1 MQLGATARQIWLH
14 FWGDTC
20 ILRHDERHLLHPH
33 SYAETRRSTDCAT
46 RRDRKYLNSD
56 CALTTCCSGW
66 SPTVQVRG
74 PLACV
79 SSSSAAEYTWS
90 ESTYTVDSGVSSS
103 TQITLVVRAALRQI
117 CSVRRSL
124 TGEALLT
131 LIRALVVTKLLLLG
145 PGRRLCNTATTT
157 AIRPQRHCA
166 TSILNQEIGARDV
179 THPRPSLVK
188 DTGAYPV
195 SPLCLVHRCLH
206 GCTQRYPVETL
217 IWNTA
222 QNLPVAR
229 DLRRRWK
236 WLLRRQIA
244 ATRGTGHSRLPQRRH
259 AFRQSSGLSD
269 ISTSSKEKV
278 FTVSHSREWLL
289 YKNARSPSCNNLLWQ
304 CHSNHRRTVVPP
316 CLNGDIAIQ
325 WAWSNFDTSQKP
337 SHLTDYD
344 KTLHNWLRPRDEH
357 VGLTQKLCQSAVTER
372 LAKYVKYKA
381 SSFLFLFPGLAYW
394 SNLCMEFHARCLK
407 TSVVT

>member
-1 MQLGATARQIWLH
+1 MKSNG
-14 FWGDTC
+14 
-20 ILRHDERHLLHPH
+20 P
-33 SYAETRRSTDCAT
+33 SPRS
-46 RRDRKYLNSD
+46 
-56 CALTTCCSGW
+56 SG
-66 SPTVQVRG
+66 VCQFV
-74 PLACV
+74 V
-79 SSSSAAEYTWS
+79 SSRIHLIRVYL
-90 ESTYTVDSGVSSS
+90 DSGVSSS

-381 SSFLFLFPGLAYW
+381 SSFLFLFLFLFFPDSPTEVTRGWILTHNG
-394 SNLCMEFHARCLK
+394 SKHALWRKEVPFWGPHDGHNILGFK
-407 TSVVT
+407 FPQNRQKWPSIGTF